1 MNSNGTSTVSAE
13 PELVDAVINSRLTV
27 GDLWRRY
34 FKLGGG
40 RTRQELQ
47 SFLGLESR
55 WGRADRDMLTRA
67 LAQS

>member
-1 MNSNGTSTVSAE
+1 MSTNSTNAERAE

-47 SFLGLESR
+47 AFLALQSR
-55 WGRADRDMLTRA
+55 WGRADHDKLTRA
-67 LAQS
+67 LAQG